1 MPAAERLSNPPT
13 AVLLDRSAQIIP
25 PDAFEH
31 EIALEERIEAM
42 IDRSFKRLG
51 QLKAMKQMLAKA
63 E

>member
-1 MPAAERLSNPPT
+1 
-13 AVLLDRSAQIIP
+13 VLLDRSAHIIP